1 MRALVILLLVAA
13 FVPTLASAQL
23 SPQLSNERAV
33 TGLKAA
39 LDAGVTRATQRLGAR
54 DGYLANAL
62 FKIVLPDEA
71 RSAAELVQRTA
82 AGRRVV
88 SDLITRMNRAAEAAA
103 AQPETRRIFGDAIRS
118 LTLTDGLTLLRGDST
133 AATRL
138 LQGRTQPQLTELYT
152 PVVRQQLTQ
161 AGVDRAWRDFANLY
175 NRYAFVMGRQNLP
188 ADLSQHVTTRALVG
202 LHTAVGQEE
211 AKIRRDPVART
222 TDILRD
228 VFGGIFR

>member
-1 MRALVILLLVAA
+1 MLRLLVAVA
-13 FVPTLASAQL
+13 FVALIAPHVTAQV
-23 SPQLSNERAV
+23 SPPITNDRAV
-33 TGLKAA
+33 SGLKAA

-62 FKIVLPDEA
+62 FKILLPDEA

-88 SDLITRMNRAAEAAA
+88 SDLVTRMNRAAEAAA

-138 LQGRTQPQLTELYT
+138 LQGRTQPQLSQLYT
-152 PVVRQQLTQ
+152 PVVRQQLAQ
-161 AGVDRAWRDFANLY
+161 AGVDKAWRDFANLY

-188 ADLSQHVTTRALVG
+188 ADLSAHVTTRALEG
-202 LHTAVGQEE
+202 LYTAVGQEE

-228 VFGGIFR
+228 VFGGLLR